1 MTIKHTKR
9 KLPPAHPEIGQPQP
23 KHIVVLTGAG
33 ISAESGLATFRDS
46 SGLWQNHSV
55 YEVASLTAWRKD
67 RAKVLAFY
75 NERRQQVRAAKPNAA
90 HYALVELAKH
100 FRVSIITQ
108 NVDDLHERA
117 GSENVLHLHGE
128 ILKARSSVNS
138 KLIYDLDGKDIQI
151 GDRCERGSQLRPHI
165 VWFGETVTEFMFA
178 RKQIESAE
186 LLLVIGT
193 SLSVYPAASLINFVL
208 KSIPIYLVTQEL
220 ENIPSNCLWFRELAT
235 KRVPYLIQKL
245 IEKYSTQDYFY
256 TKQPP
261 AKAGGFE

>member
-9 KLPPAHPEIGQPQP
+9 KLPPANPEIGPPQP

-46 SGLWQNHSV
+46 GGLWQNHSV

-165 VWFGETVTEFMFA
+165 VWFGETVTEFNRA
-178 RKQIESAE
+178 KQ
-186 LLLVIGT
+186 LVADADRLWIIGT
-193 SLSVYPAASLINFVL
+193 SLSVYPAASLIGFV
-208 KSIPIYLVTQEL
+208 KRDSPIVIVSPDL
-220 ENIPSNCLWFRELAT
+220 EMMPPNVQWFRETAIQ
-235 KRVPYLIQKL
+235 RVSLLVQACINETTRPGLN
-245 IEKYSTQDYFY
+245 
-256 TKQPP
+256 
-261 AKAGGFE
+261 